1 MKKEKFIIS
10 GMTCSACSARVQK
23 AVDGLPG
30 CQNAVVNLLTGSM
43 QIEYD
48 ERQLTA
54 REIAAAVEKAG
65 YGAAL
70 AAAGAGAGRGKDG
83 NDGAEP
89 GNASVGNIGNV
100 LGREAAGLKRRLAW
114 SAVFLVPLMYIAMH
128 HMLAEWFGLV
138 PWDGFKAVFHGRENA
153 VTWAFAQL
161 LLTLPILLLNRRYFI
176 NGFRNLFRG
185 SPNMD
190 SLVGIGAAASAV
202 FGVFAIFRM
211 SWGMGHG
218 DWELV
223 EAYSESL
230 YFESAGMIVTLITV
244 GKYLEARAK
253 SSTGEALQRLM
264 GLVPRTAIVLR
275 GGSEVEVAADEL
287 VPGDE
292 VIVRPGGSIAAD
304 GVVLEGSA
312 SLDES
317 AITGESLPVQKK
329 AGDKVISASINLDG
343 YIRFRAEKVG
353 ADSAISQIIRLV
365 DEAGA
370 TKAPIAKLADRISGV
385 FVPIV
390 IGIALVTGIAWL
402 MLGYGVEFAFSAAIS
417 VLVISCPC
425 ALGLA
430 TPVAIMTGTGKGA
443 ERGILIKS
451 GEILERAR
459 GIDTVMLDK
468 TGTITDGSPR
478 VTDVLCLG
486 ADFQELLQKAASVER
501 SSQHPLGQ
509 AIVSLAGEKE
519 IELLPFEDF
528 ANEPGMGI
536 SGLLADERVFVG
548 NSEYME
554 SRGFDVSGYR
564 CRMDELSNEGKT
576 VLLAAGGG
584 RLLGLFAVADRE
596 KASSRQAVEL
606 LKNSGIDVMMLTGD
620 NRLTAEAVARR
631 AGIGRVFAGVL
642 PQDKERLVREQQA
655 AGRVVAMAGD
665 GINDA
670 PALVRADV
678 GIAVG
683 AGTDVAMESAD
694 VVLVG
699 NDLRQIAEMIALSRA
714 VIRNI
719 KENLFWAFFYNVIG
733 IPLAAGVFYPAFG
746 LKLSP
751 MLGAAAM
758 SMSSLCVVLNA
769 LRLKRFRFSAREA
782 LPGKVPG
789 QEAAVQDA
797 QDVDEGKLHGGPL
810 NEVQIVSL
818 VACRADEDKLVYE
831 DYEDEN
837 QKEDGKMK
845 AELKIEGMMCP
856 HCQKHVHD
864 ALSKMDGVVSV
875 EVDLEKKTAL
885 VESAREIPVAEFRA
899 VIEGAGYELV

>member
-48 ERQLTA
+48 EGLLNA
-54 REIAAAVEKAG
+54 REIVAAVEKAG
-65 YGAAL
+65 YGAAP
-70 AAAGAGAGRGKDG
+70 ADAGAGHGRGNG
-83 NDGAEP
+83 GSGGAAAEP
-89 GNASVGNIGNV
+89 GMGNDTGNSLV
-100 LGREAAGLKRRLAW
+100 DALGREAAGLKRRLAW
-114 SAVFLVPLMYIAMH
+114 SVVFLVPLMYIAMH
-128 HMLAEWFGLV
+128 HMLAEWFGIV

-153 VTWAFAQL
+153 VTSAFAQL
-161 LLTLPILLLNRRYFI
+161 LLTLPILLLNRRYFV

-218 DWELV
+218 DWQLV

-230 YFESAGMIVTLITV
+230 YFESSGMIVTLITV

-264 GLVPRTAIVLR
+264 GLVPRTAVVMR

-304 GVVLEGSA
+304 GIVLEGSA
-312 SLDES
+312 SMDES

-329 AGDKVISASINLDG
+329 AGDRVISASINLDG
-343 YIRFRAEKVG
+343 YLRFRAEKVG
-353 ADSAISQIIRLV
+353 ADSAISQIVRLV
-365 DEAGA
+365 EEAGA

-402 MLGYGVEFAFSAAIS
+402 LLGYGVEFAFSAAIS

-468 TGTITDGSPR
+468 TGTITEGSPR

-486 ADFQELLQKAASVER
+486 ADFQELLQKAASVEQA
-501 SSQHPLGQ
+501 SQHPLGQ
-509 AIVSLAGEKE
+509 AIVSFAGEKE
-519 IELLPFEDF
+519 IGLLPFEDF

-536 SGLLADERVFVG
+536 SGVLENERVFVG

-554 SRGFDVSGYR
+554 SRGFDVADYR
-564 CRMDELSNEGKT
+564 CSMDELSHEGKT
-576 VLLAAGGG
+576 VLLVAGGD

-606 LKNSGIDVMMLTGD
+606 LKNSGIDVMMITGD

-631 AGIGRVFAGVL
+631 SGIGRVFAGVL
-642 PQDKERLVREQQA
+642 PQDKERLVREQQK

-670 PALVRADV
+670 PALMRSDV
-678 GIAVG
+678 GVAVG

-694 VVLVG
+694 VVLTG
-699 NDLRQIAEMIALSRA
+699 SDLRQIADMIALSRA

-751 MLGAAAM
+751 MIGAAAM

-769 LRLKRFRFSAREA
+769 LRLKGFRFPDRDA
-782 LPGKVPG
+782 LPGEGTGK
-789 QEAAVQDA
+789 ENAVQGD
-797 QDVDEGKLHGGPL
+797 DGGELRGEAL
-810 NEVQIVSL
+810 NEVKIVSL
-818 VACRADEDKLVYE
+818 AAGRADKDKFAYEDKC
-831 DYEDEN
+831 
-837 QKEDGKMK
+837 QKEDGKVK
-845 AELKIEGMMCP
+845 AELKIEGMMCQ

-864 ALSKMDGVVSV
+864 ALSKMAGVVSV

-885 VESAREIPVAEFRA
+885 VESDREISVDDFRA
-899 VIEGAGYELV
+899 VIAEAGYELV

>member
-1 MKKEKFIIS
+1 MKKEKYIIS
-10 GMTCSACSARVQK
+10 GMTCSACSARVQR
-23 AVDGLPG
+23 AVDRLPG
-30 CQNAVVNLLTGSM
+30 CRNAVVNLLTGSM

-48 ERQLTA
+48 EKLVTA
-54 REIAAAVEKAG
+54 EMIVAAVEKAG
-65 YGAAL
+65 YGIVP
-70 AAAGAGAGRGKDG
+70 AAGGRSDVTADRAGGKSS
-83 NDGAEP
+83 GAVVENP
-89 GNASVGNIGNV
+89 
-100 LGREAAGLKRRLAW
+100 LGREAEGLKKRLIW
-114 SAVFLVPLMYIAMH
+114 SAVFLLPLMYIAMH
-128 HMLAEWFGLV
+128 HMLAEWLGIM
-138 PWDGFKAVFHGRENA
+138 PWEGFTAAFHGRENA
-153 VTWAFAQL
+153 VTSAFAQFL
-161 LLTLPILLLNRRYFI
+161 LVLPILLLNRRYFV

-190 SLVGIGAAASAV
+190 SLVGIGAAASAF

-223 EAYSESL
+223 EAYGESL

-253 SSTGEALQRLM
+253 GSTGEALQRLM
-264 GLVPRTAIVLR
+264 GLVPRTALVVR

-292 VIVRPGGSIAAD
+292 VVVRPGGGIAAD

-312 SLDES
+312 SVDES
-317 AITGESLPVQKK
+317 AITGESMPVQKK
-329 AGDKVISASINLDG
+329 AGDRVISASINLDG

-353 ADSAISQIIRLV
+353 AESAISQIIRLV

-390 IGIALVTGIAWL
+390 IGIAVVTGIAWL
-402 MLGYGVEFAFSAAIS
+402 FLGYGVEFAFSSAIS

-451 GEILERAR
+451 GEILERAK

-468 TGTITDGSPR
+468 TGTITDGRPG
-478 VTDVLCLG
+478 VTDVLCLDTG
-486 ADFQELLQKAASVER
+486 WQELLQKAASVEQA
-501 SSQHPLGQ
+501 SQHPLGQ
-509 AIVSLAGEKE
+509 AIVAFAREKGV
-519 IELLPFEDF
+519 ELLRFEDF

-536 SGLLADERVFVG
+536 SGVLGDERIFVG
-548 NSEYME
+548 NAAYME
-554 SRGFDVSGYR
+554 SRGFDISPYR
-564 CRMDELSNEGKT
+564 RWMDELSGEGKT
-576 VLLAAGGG
+576 VLVAASGGC
-584 RLLGLFAVADRE
+584 LLGIFAVADRE
-596 KASSRQAVEL
+596 KGSSRQAVEL
-606 LKNSGIDVMMLTGD
+606 LKKSGIDVMMITGD
-620 NRLTAEAVARR
+620 NQLTAQAVARR

-642 PQDKERLVREQQA
+642 PQDKERLVREQQE
-655 AGRVVAMAGD
+655 AGCVVAMAGD

-683 AGTDVAMESAD
+683 AGTDIAMESAD

-699 NDLRQIAEMIALSRA
+699 SDLRQIADMIALSRA

-719 KENLFWAFFYNVIG
+719 KENLFWAFFYNIVG

-751 MLGAAAM
+751 MIGAAAM

-769 LRLKRFRFSAREA
+769 LRLKRFRFSGEISEHA
-782 LPGKVPG
+782 
-789 QEAAVQDA
+789 
-797 QDVDEGKLHGGPL
+797 EGGSQPAG
-810 NEVQIVSL
+810 VVRIVSM
-818 VACRADEDKLVYE
+818 AAKAGEDKCRCSYR
-831 DYEDEN
+831 
-837 QKEDGKMK
+837 DGKDDLVMK
-845 AELKIEGMMCP
+845 KELKIEGMMCM
-856 HCQKHVHD
+856 HCQKHVRD
-864 ALSKMDGVVSV
+864 ALSKMDGVASV
-875 EVDLEKKTAL
+875 EVDLETKTAV
-885 VESAREIPVAEFRA
+885 VEADRDISVEEFRA
-899 VIEGAGYELV
+899 VIADAGYELV